1 MTERALQEDKAT
13 IDPCACQS
21 GSREQ
26 TGSGT

>member
-1 MTERALQEDKAT
+1 MIERASQEDEAT